1 MQISPICFNKN
12 KTRLILSNG
21 SERGDF
27 VPMSYIQSK
36 LGRIHDGIQLMKA
49 YYPYDEVWSAK
60 HKVSQVS
67 RKDNVNYAW
76 DYEYEDYHPF
86 DIFEENS
93 ITLKEMEEI
102 KKYGSDIYLTLTI
115 DLSLPDNELIE
126 IVKILNGYG
135 RIFLRINHEANGEW
149 FRYNVFNAY
158 KEVSDFFVRF
168 HRIIKGQSSSIYTV
182 FSLTGDIFVPGKIVT
197 DELLR
202 LSESG
207 LKEALQTADYWSVDK
222 YSSLNYG
229 WPFEDISNGKN
240 LFFKQTVEEWWQMLE
255 ETYIK
260 MIWLNDLKAK
270 PLFLN
275 EFNSDSD
282 VDGFENQAKIINRI
296 YDRLATGEYQWL
308 AGITMYQ
315 FRDYGGLGLEK
326 GSLKEYQSLP
336 ALDAYRNVIQK
347 FNYDKLID
355 EKAWNRD
362 DYLFTWGHADSLRGL
377 CINMADTIWKE
388 FVNLLDC
395 PVYIV
400 SHDQSR
406 WILLDK
412 NERMTNNGWESF
424 YLFIP
429 PVIVSG
435 KCRPHNMIRNLK
447 NKLKDMVL

>member
-168 HRIIKGQSSSIYTV
+168 HRIIKANLHPYIQYSASQA
-182 FSLTGDIFVPGKIVT
+182 IFLFPAR
-197 DELLR
+197 LL
-202 LSESG
+202 LM
-207 LKEALQTADYWSVDK
+207 
-222 YSSLNYG
+222 N
-229 WPFEDISNGKN
+229 
-240 LFFKQTVEEWWQMLE
+240 FF
-255 ETYIK
+255 
-260 MIWLNDLKAK
+260 
-270 PLFLN
+270 
-275 EFNSDSD
+275 
-282 VDGFENQAKIINRI
+282 G
-296 YDRLATGEYQWL
+296 
-308 AGITMYQ
+308 
-315 FRDYGGLGLEK
+315 
-326 GSLKEYQSLP
+326 
-336 ALDAYRNVIQK
+336 
-347 FNYDKLID
+347 
-355 EKAWNRD
+355 
-362 DYLFTWGHADSLRGL
+362 
-377 CINMADTIWKE
+377 
-388 FVNLLDC
+388 
-395 PVYIV
+395 
-400 SHDQSR
+400 
-406 WILLDK
+406 
-412 NERMTNNGWESF
+412 
-424 YLFIP
+424 
-429 PVIVSG
+429 
-435 KCRPHNMIRNLK
+435 
-447 NKLKDMVL
+447 